1 MRAVVL
7 VGGQGTRLRPL
18 TETVKKE
25 LLPLVDRTIL
35 DHTLDRLVRHG
46 VHEVVMSSPYL
57 EEAFDPLIEARGGEP
72 DITWI
77 TEEQALD
84 TGGAIVHALHRLDP
98 AQPFFALNG
107 DILTDL
113 DMTAML
119 AVHRDRDAAATIALH
134 HVEDA
139 RPFGLVDLA
148 PDGRILAFREK
159 PEVAIPGD
167 VNAGTYVFDPEALAA
182 WTADRPISVERE
194 IFPEIIDSGRPVVGF
209 DSHAYWRDLGTP
221 ENYLQAH
228 FDLLDGKVRGRSYPA
243 PWIAGS
249 ARVDL
254 RAHLGRWVA
263 VGAGASIAAEAQIDD
278 SVIHPGATVGPG
290 ARVLGSI
297 VGPGARVGEGATL
310 TGCVLGEGSTVPGGL
325 SLDGSRVAPGAVA
338 PGAVDATDT
347 TDAADA

>member
-46 VHEVVMSSPYL
+46 VHEVIMSSPYL
-57 EEAFDPLIEARGGEP
+57 EETFHPLIEARQGEP

-84 TGGAIVHALHRLDP
+84 TGGAIVNALHRLDP
-98 AQPFFALNG
+98 TQPFFALNG

-119 AVHRDRDAAATIALH
+119 ALHRGREAAATIALH

-139 RPFGLVDLA
+139 RPFGLVDRA

-159 PEVAIPGD
+159 PEVAVPGD
-167 VNAGTYVFDPEALAA
+167 VNAGTYVFDPAALAD
-182 WTADRPISVERE
+182 WVADRPISVERE
-194 IFPEIIDSGRPVVGF
+194 IFPQVIGSGRPVVGF

-228 FDLLDGKVRGRSYPA
+228 FDLLEGKVRGRTYPA

-263 VGAGASIAAEAQIDD
+263 VGAGASIAADAEIDD
-278 SVIHPGATVGPG
+278 SVVHPGVAIGRG
-290 ARVLGSI
+290 ARVIGSI
-297 VGPGARVGEGATL
+297 LGPRARVGAGATL
-310 TGCVLGEGSTVPGGL
+310 SACVLGEGSTVPDGL
-325 SLDGSRVAPGAVA
+325 ALEGSRVAAGAI
-338 PGAVDATDT
+338 
-347 TDAADA
+347 AADA

>member
-1 MRAVVL
+1 MKAVVL

-46 VHEVVMSSPYL
+46 VHEVIMSSPYL
-57 EEAFDPLIEARGGEP
+57 EEAFDPLIEARRGEP

-139 RPFGLVDLA
+139 RPFGLVDRA

-159 PEVAIPGD
+159 PENPVPGA
-167 VNAGTYVFDPEALAA
+167 VNAGTYVFDPGALAS
-182 WTADRPISVERE
+182 WVADRPISVERE
-194 IFPEIIDSGRPVVGF
+194 IFPAVIASGRPVIGF

-221 ENYLQAH
+221 DNYLQAH

-263 VGAGASIAAEAQIDD
+263 VGPEASIAAGVEIDD
-278 SVIHPGATVGPG
+278 SVIHPGASIEQD
-290 ARVLGSI
+290 ARIIGSI
-297 VGPGARVGEGATL
+297 LGPGARVGAGASL
-310 TGCVLGEGSTVPGGL
+310 SGCVLGEGSSVPAGCAL
-325 SLDGSRVAPGAVA
+325 EGSRVAPGKVA
-338 PGAVDATDT
+338 
-347 TDAADA
+347 AAEA